1 MPQPIGRYPVATH
14 PQVAEGWRLERL
26 TPVSHL
32 FGAAGM
38 RVGPDGRIHI
48 AQVSGSQ
55 ISALDID
62 TGLVEAISPLGGDIV
77 APDDLAFD
85 AQGNLYATEVMDAR
99 VSVRSPDGRTRVLR
113 DDLPSANGITIHQ
126 GRLFVDE
133 CRIGGRLM
141 ELSLDG
147 GAPRVLLE
155 DIPMP
160 NALEMGPDG
169 MLYFPVMGANE
180 IWRIDPQGGAAEKV
194 VGDLGVPDAVKFD
207 KQGFIISTQV
217 ASGEV
222 LRIDP
227 RTGDRERLAALDPG
241 LDNCVFVGERL
252 FVSEFAGRITEILG
266 GGQTRT
272 LLAGG
277 FNGPFDLTVGND
289 GSLYIADG
297 PKLFVLPPGGAPS
310 VAGMLFTPG
319 CPGYIRGIATAD
331 GNGFV
336 VTTSSGVVAFYRP
349 ADLASEVLADGFDQ
363 LYGVTIAPG
372 GKVIAAEFGA
382 GRVVSIDAGATEE
395 LAAGLSQPIDVALT
409 ADGDCLVSESGAGR
423 VVKLARGGV
432 ETVID
437 GLRRPH
443 GILVRGALLYIVD
456 VGAKAVIEYDMATR
470 TRRIVAADL
479 PIGPP
484 PGVTPKPL
492 RGIPPHSGPMG
503 PFAGIA
509 DGPDGTL
516 YLSADGEGSIIALR
530 PIRG

>member
-1 MPQPIGRYPVATH
+1 MAQPSGRYPIATH
-14 PQVAEGWRLERL
+14 PRLAQGWQLERL

-55 ISALDID
+55 ISALDVD

-85 AQGNLYATEVMDAR
+85 TAGNLYATEVMDAR

-126 GRLFVDE
+126 GRLFIDE
-133 CRIGGRLM
+133 CRMGGRLL
-141 ELSLDG
+141 ELPLDG
-147 GAPRVLLE
+147 GAPRVLLA

-180 IWRIDPQGGAAEKV
+180 IWRIDPEGGPAEKV
-194 VGDLGVPDAVKFD
+194 AGDLGVPDSVKFD
-207 KQGFIISTQV
+207 SKGFIVSTQV

-227 RTGDRERLAALDPG
+227 RTGARERLAALEPG

-252 FVSEFAGRITEILG
+252 FVSEFAGRITELLG
-266 GGQTRT
+266 DGQTRT

-277 FNGPFDLTVGND
+277 FNGPFGLAVGND
-289 GSLYIADG
+289 GNLYIADG
-297 PKLFVLPPGGAPS
+297 PKLLVLSPGGAPS

-319 CPGYIRGIATAD
+319 CPGYVRGIATAD

-336 VTTSSGVVAFYRP
+336 VTTSGGAVALYRP
-349 ADLASEVLADGFDQ
+349 ADMASDILADGFDQ
-363 LYGVTIAPG
+363 LYGVAIAADG
-372 GKVIAAEFGA
+372 AVIAADLGA
-382 GRVVSIDAGATEE
+382 GRVVSIRAGETEA
-395 LAAGLSQPIDVALT
+395 LASGLSQPIDVAIT
-409 ADGDCLVSESGAGR
+409 ASGDRLVSESGAGR
-423 VVKLARGGV
+423 VVTLVRGGI

-437 GLRRPH
+437 GLQRPH
-443 GILVRGALLYIVD
+443 GITVRGQHLYIVD
-456 VGAKAVIEYDMATR
+456 VGAKAVIEFDMAARVRR
-470 TRRIVAADL
+470 TIAADL
-479 PIGPP
+479 PIGAP

-492 RGIPPHSGPMG
+492 RGIPGLSGPMG

-509 DGPDGTL
+509 LGADGTL
-516 YLSADGEGSIIALR
+516 YISADGEGSIIALR
-530 PIRG
+530 PGEA